1 MTNRHAALLAA
12 ALVLLSAG
20 PLRAQ
25 TASAP
30 VPVDISANE
39 MEILDAEKKA
49 VFRGAVD
56 ATRGTTNLKADA
68 LTVTYAEVKQPDG
81 SSKTDATD
89 LDARGNVTIKTPGET
104 ITGDWARFDPPA
116 NQLVVG
122 GGMKLVRGDTV
133 LTGNELRSDLN
144 TDMSDAKGNV
154 TIKTPRE
161 TITGDWAKFDS
172 KANKLVVGGAVKL
185 VQGATVLNGQE
196 LRADLNTNK
205 IQMTG
210 GRVKGSFLP
219 K

>member
-20 PLRAQ
+20 PLGAQ

-122 GGMKLVRGDTV
+122 GGVKLVRGDTV
-133 LTGNELRSDLN
+133 LTGNELRADLN

-172 KANKLVVGGAVKL
+172 KANKLVVGGAVTL
-185 VQGATVLNGQE
+185 VQGATVLKGNE
-196 LRADLNTNK
+196 LRADLTTDK

-219 K
+219 E

>member
-89 LDARGNVTIKTPGET
+89 LDA
-104 ITGDWARFDPPA
+104 
-116 NQLVVG
+116 
-122 GGMKLVRGDTV
+122 
-133 LTGNELRSDLN
+133 
-144 TDMSDAKGNV
+144 KGNV

-161 TITGDWAKFDS
+161 TITGDWAKFNPQ
-172 KANKLVVGGAVKL
+172 ANKLVVGGAVKL
-185 VQGATVLNGQE
+185 VQGATVLTGNE
-196 LRADLNTNK
+196 LRADLNTDK

>member
-89 LDARGNVTIKTPGET
+89 LDARGNVIIKTPGET

>member
-81 SSKTDATD
+81 TSKTDATD
-89 LDARGNVTIKTPGET
+89 LDAQGNVTIKTTGET

-116 NQLVVG
+116 NKLVVG
-122 GGMKLVRGDTV
+122 GAVKLVRGDTV

-144 TDMSDAKGNV
+144 TDMSEAKGNV

-185 VQGATVLNGQE
+185 IQGATVLNGQE
-196 LRADLNTNK
+196 LRADLNTDK